1 LLISLSYKR
10 VDIKEMI
17 ELSLNHAA
25 ITPDTLTQTFKKE
38 FSDKFHQKYNEEEIE
53 CIGENMRTFLSNAQ
67 EAYRSSNP
75 I

>member
-1 LLISLSYKR
+1 
-10 VDIKEMI
+10 MI

-38 FSDKFHQKYNEEEIE
+38 FRDKFYQKYNEEEIE
-53 CIGENMRTFLSNAQ
+53 FIGENMRTFLSNAQ